1 MMDIMVFGVKS
12 LDHGLK
18 SMDCNSLKL
27 LISCFETDDKSEC
40 QKEQISQFD
49 IIKAGTAFVR

>member
-1 MMDIMVFGVKS
+1 MVFGVKS

-18 SMDCNSLKL
+18 FMDCNSLKL

-49 IIKAGTAFVR
+49 IIKAGTAFVW